1 MKQFSAWPIEST
13 RYTVNEFGRVNRIP
27 HYSTM
32 LGPCLSVDLREKT
45 RRVTHTPLGAQSPL
59 LGLGQGFVPT
69 AADSHGIGHRL
80 HGVNRRHNLLVI
92 LGLGLIMKQAER
104 EAPRPLFIVRGGRFL
119 HGPHGGP
126 DQPHARDPVL
136 GPSCELSSEGQG
148 NGLDFRPRGDQG
160 RRAPE
165 QRGRARRGLTGPT

>member
-69 AADSHGIGHRL
+69 AADSHGIGQTPWREPTTQSPSYPGSRTYHETSRTGGAKTPL
-80 HGVNRRHNLLVI
+80 YRQRRQVP
-92 LGLGLIMKQAER
+92 A
-104 EAPRPLFIVRGGRFL
+104 RP
-119 HGPHGGP
+119 
-126 DQPHARDPVL
+126 
-136 GPSCELSSEGQG
+136 
-148 NGLDFRPRGDQG
+148 PRGTGPAPCKGPGSWALMRTELG
-160 RRAPE
+160 RSRERTRLQA
-165 QRGRARRGLTGPT
+165 ARRPGPEGS